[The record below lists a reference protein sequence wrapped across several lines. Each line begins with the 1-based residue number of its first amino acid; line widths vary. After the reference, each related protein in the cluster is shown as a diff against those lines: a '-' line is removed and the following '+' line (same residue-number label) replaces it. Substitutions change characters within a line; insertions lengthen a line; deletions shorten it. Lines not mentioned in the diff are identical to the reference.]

1 MSIVRQSITALY
13 QEAERNAADGSPML
27 AVIHGTP
34 SQASAMPAGQT
45 SSQAT
50 AISALATAPSVKEP
64 AAIVA
69 RFDELRRLAEEEAL
83 QSSHHLAPAEASDAE
98 LVAAIQTNGS
108 DEVSDLVTAE
118 GAQDHPVSERPL
130 ETAEAVDIGL
140 SLPDLSASLPS
151 SLPSSLPAFGDVA
164 PVMDSPTSDDTSGEV
179 AADNSIGEQGDP
191 VPDIGATD
199 PLALP
204 AEPPAPEA
212 GAADDLDIADIHSLV
227 QQAWEDETAIAGA
240 APSSSVEKT
249 QSPAEDPSSQ
259 AIATAMDEIA
269 AAVEQ
274 SNEPAVPELSDEVK
288 AQLTATIRSEL
299 QADLSAS
306 LREELR
312 TEIKDEIKTGLKQ
325 EVETSLKGF
334 LITDLPAMVKAA
346 VAEAVA
352 EALPTAVDD
361 QPLTAQKQASKTA
374 APKAAAKKRATAK
387 KWLHH
392 ARPRKNRRLTWAR
405 WFHLRAIY
413 PIHPPKF
420 ILPKFILPE
429 FIQR

>member
-108 DEVSDLVTAE
+108 DEVSNLVTAE

-151 SLPSSLPAFGDVA
+151 SLPAFGDVA
-164 PVMDSPTSDDTSGEV
+164 PVMDSPTSDDTSGEL
-179 AADNSIGEQGDP
+179 AADNSLAEQGDP
-191 VPDIGATD
+191 VPDMGAPD

-274 SNEPAVPELSDEVK
+274 SNEPTVSELSDEVK

-387 KWLHH
+387 KV
-392 ARPRKNRRLTWAR
+392 AAPRTTKKKS
-405 WFHLRAIY
+405 
-413 PIHPPKF
+413 PPD
-420 ILPKFILPE
+420 LG
-429 FIQR
+429 